1 MKAVLLAGGYATRL
15 RPLTITR
22 PKPLLPVLGKPL
34 IYWLVEL
41 LSRAGVREVVVSVRY
56 MSQQIREAL
65 GNGVGMGVSVT
76 YVEENSPLGDA
87 GPLRLVDEVVGLDST
102 FLVVYGD
109 VFTDVDVARVVELHR
124 RSGAIATL
132 TAVPVENPERYGILE
147 VGEDGRVVSFVE
159 KPTYRPRSNL
169 ANAGVYVFEP
179 EVLKYVERGRR
190 QKIAVDLIPRILRAG
205 PVYAYVHRGLWFDIG
220 VPDDYL
226 RANIAA
232 LRTYYPGGYV
242 SRSAEVLGEVE
253 DPVYV
258 GDGAV
263 VEEGSVLGP
272 YTVILDGVRVGRGS
286 LVRGSLVM
294 RRTHIGYSTYIRDSI
309 IGEECSI
316 GSWVR
321 IESGTVI
328 GDQVSIAD
336 EVLISRRNYILPYKE
351 ISDSIWKEGE
361 VVL

>member
-22 PKPLLPVLGKPL
+22 PKPLLPVLDKPL
-34 IYWLVEL
+34 IYWLVGSL
-41 LSRAGVREVVVSVRY
+41 GRAGVREVVVSVRY
-56 MSQQIREAL
+56 LSQQVKEVL
-65 GNGVGMGVSVT
+65 GNGGELGVSVS

-87 GPLRLVDEVVGLDST
+87 GPLKLVDEVLGLEST

-109 VFTDVDVARVVELHR
+109 VFTDVDVAKVVELHR

-132 TAVPVENPERYGILE
+132 TAVPVENPERYGVLE
-147 VGEDGRVVSFVE
+147 LSGDGRVVSFVE

-190 QKIAVDLIPRILRAG
+190 QKIAVDLIPKVLKRG

-226 RANIAA
+226 RANLAA
-232 LRTYYPGGYV
+232 LGTYYPEGYV
-242 SRSAEVLGEVE
+242 SSSAEVLGKVE
-253 DPVYV
+253 NPVYV
-258 GDGAV
+258 GSEVV
-263 VEEGSVLGP
+263 VEEGSVVGP
-272 YTVILDGVRVGRGS
+272 YTVVLGGVRVGRGS

-294 RRTHIGYSTYIRDSI
+294 RRTRIGSSTYIKDSI

-336 EVLISRRNYILPYKE
+336 EVFINRRNYILPYKE
-351 ISDSIWKEGE
+351 LSDSVWKEGE
-361 VVL
+361 VIL

>member
-34 IYWLVEL
+34 IHWLVESL
-41 LSRAGVREVVVSVRY
+41 GRAGVGEVVVSVRY
-56 MSQQIREAL
+56 MSQQIRETL
-65 GNGVGMGVSVT
+65 GNGVKLGVNVS
-76 YVEENSPLGDA
+76 YVEESSPLGDA
-87 GPLRLVDEVVGLDST
+87 GPLKLVDEVVGLEST

-109 VFTDVDVARVVELHR
+109 VFTDVDVTRVVELHR

-147 VGEDGRVVSFVE
+147 LGEDGRVVSFVE
-159 KPTYRPRSNL
+159 KPAYRPRSNL
-169 ANAGVYVFEP
+169 ANAGIYVFEP
-179 EVLKYVERGRR
+179 EVLKYVERGKKQR
-190 QKIAVDLIPRILRAG
+190 IAVDLIPKVLKAG
-205 PVYAYVHRGLWFDIG
+205 PVYAHVHRGLWFDIG
-220 VPDDYL
+220 VPDNYL
-226 RANIAA
+226 RANLAA
-232 LRTYYPGGYV
+232 LRAYYPEGYV

-253 DPVYV
+253 GSVYV
-258 GDGAV
+258 GNEV
-263 VEEGSVLGP
+263 MVEEGSVLGP
-272 YTVILDGVRVGRGS
+272 YTVILDGVKVGRGS
-286 LVRGSLVM
+286 LIRGSLVM
-294 RRTHIGYSTYIRDSI
+294 RRTRIGSSTYVKDSI

-336 EVLISRRNYILPYKE
+336 EVFINRRNYILPYKE
-351 ISDSIWKEGE
+351 LSDSIWKEEE
-361 VVL
+361 VIL